1 MVFRRRDRGG
11 DGSDRERADAPD
23 APEVR
28 DAADTASAAGAP
40 GALEPPDASGT
51 FDDELERIGFR
62 PHGSSRRGGKMW
74 VLAFNRYLTFVLHD
88 YQDAV
93 VLTWAFALGEF
104 VDERGWRSS
113 MTDLTTAE
121 IYPKTDVKLPL
132 DVEAIGAEITRVLRS
147 LRLDLGAPE
156 L

>member
-1 MVFRRRDRGG
+1 
-11 DGSDRERADAPD
+11 
-23 APEVR
+23 
-28 DAADTASAAGAP
+28 
-40 GALEPPDASGT
+40 
-51 FDDELERIGFR
+51 
-62 PHGSSRRGGKMW
+62 MW
-74 VLAFNRYLTFVLHD
+74 VLPFNRYLTFVLHD

-132 DVEAIGAEITRVLRS
+132 DVEAIGGEITRVLRS
-147 LRLDLGAPE
+147 LELELGAPE